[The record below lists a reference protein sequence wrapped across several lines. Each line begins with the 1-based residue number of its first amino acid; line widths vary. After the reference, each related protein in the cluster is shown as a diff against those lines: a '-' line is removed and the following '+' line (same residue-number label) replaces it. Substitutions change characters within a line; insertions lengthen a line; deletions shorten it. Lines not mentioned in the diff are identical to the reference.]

1 MRIKCIV
8 TYDGTHFYGWQI
20 QPDKRTVQEEI
31 QKAIYKITHE
41 EVTIH
46 SSGRTDAGVHAVG
59 QVFHFVINKEIPE
72 KQWIRALNNFLPE
85 DIYIKDSFIVDESF
99 HARYSAKKK
108 EYRYLVSTKPYNPI
122 ERLYV
127 YQHNRPLDIEAMREC
142 AQIFLG
148 EHDFASFCVFNG
160 LGDTIRVIETI
171 DIQEEDGIVTMRFVG
186 NGFRRYMVRL
196 ISGALI
202 QVGSHW
208 RTKEFV
214 EDLLNSKGK
223 KKCLFKAKPEGLY
236 LQEVYYEEDD

>member
-59 QVFHFVINKEIPE
+59 QVFHYDINKE
-72 KQWIRALNNFLPE
+72 
-85 DIYIKDSFIVDESF
+85 IYIKDSFIVDESF

-142 AQIFLG
+142 AKIFLG

>member
-59 QVFHFVINKEIPE
+59 QVFHFDINKEIPE
-72 KQWIRALNNFLPE
+72 KQWIRALNNFLPD
-85 DIYIKDSFIVDESF
+85 DIYIKDSFIVRF
-99 HARYSAKKK
+99 
-108 EYRYLVSTKPYNPI
+108 
-122 ERLYV
+122 YV

-214 EDLLNSKGK
+214 EELLESKGN

>member
-1 MRIKCIV
+1 MHAIV
-8 TYDGTHFYGWQI
+8 Q
-20 QPDKRTVQEEI
+20 
-31 QKAIYKITHE
+31 
-41 EVTIH
+41 
-46 SSGRTDAGVHAVG
+46 
-59 QVFHFVINKEIPE
+59 
-72 KQWIRALNNFLPE
+72 
-85 DIYIKDSFIVDESF
+85 
-99 HARYSAKKK
+99 KKK

-208 RTKEFV
+208 RTKELV
-214 EDLLNSKGK
+214 EELLESKGK